1 MKYIIILFCLWAGS
15 VFAQDR
21 KPESPLIIHTKSS
34 EESAVNSINKTTSTA
49 VEQPKTPTEQK
60 ALAEKSPLIIHTKSN
75 EESAINPTKNNKN
88 VVSQP
93 SVPYSRDAPT
103 VLMKH
108 TQSDEENTIN
118 PKKKQ

>member
-21 KPESPLIIHTKSS
+21 KPENPLIIHTKSS
-34 EESAVNSINKTTSTA
+34 EESAVNPINKTVTTA
-49 VEQPKTPTEQK
+49 VEQPKTPAEQK
-60 ALAEKSPLIIHTKSN
+60 ALAEKTPLIIHTKSN
-75 EESAINPTKNNKN
+75 EENPTTKNNKN

-93 SVPYSRDAPT
+93 SVPYSRDTPT

-108 TQSDEENTIN
+108 TQSEEEDITN
-118 PKKKQ
+118 PKRKQ

>member
-1 MKYIIILFCLWAGS
+1 MKYLFILFCLWAGS

-21 KPESPLIIHTKSS
+21 KPENPLITHTKSNEKS
-34 EESAVNSINKTTSTA
+34 VANSATPKTVVTS
-49 VEQPKTPTEQK
+49 VEQPKTPAEQK
-60 ALAEKSPLIIHTKSN
+60 ALAEKTPLIIHTKSN
-75 EESAINPTKNNKN
+75 EENPTTKNNKN

-108 TQSDEENTIN
+108 TQSDEENSVSQ
-118 PKKKQ
+118 KKKQ